1 MPIHIRANEGDFAKY
16 CLLPGDPDRAKYI
29 AEKFFEKPKLVT
41 DYRRMF
47 GYTGTYK
54 NIPVSVQ
61 TTGMGCPSAAIIIEE
76 LIMLGVKNFIRVG
89 TCGAIGKGINLI
101 DLIIAT
107 GSIPIDGAA
116 KSLFKGDPFAPVA
129 SFPIV
134 HYAVHEAEKLGIT
147 YHTGLIATSDLFYG
161 PDPEI
166 GEGAEKWAKR
176 GVLAFEMES
185 SIIFSIAARAGVNA
199 GCLLT
204 VSDIVSGRIRAKDSE
219 IERGVDDMMKV
230 ALETIYQL
238 ENICEK

>member
-1 MPIHIRANEGDFAKY
+1 MPIHVRANKGDFAKY
-16 CLLPGDPDRAKYI
+16 CLLPGNPDRAKYV
-29 AEKFFEKPKLVT
+29 AEKFFDNPKLVT
-41 DYRRMF
+41 EYRRMF

-54 NIPVSVQ
+54 GIPVSVQ
-61 TTGMGCPSAAIIIEE
+61 TTGMGCPSAAIITEE
-76 LIMLGVKNFIRVG
+76 LIMLGVKNFIRIG
-89 TCGAIGKGINLI
+89 TCGAIGKGLKLI

-107 GSIPIDGAA
+107 GSVPIDGTT
-116 KSLFKGDPFAPVA
+116 KSLFEGDPFAPVA

-134 HYAVHEAEKLGIT
+134 HAAVHESEKLGIK

-176 GVLAFEMES
+176 GVLAFEMEA
-185 SIIFSIAARAGVNA
+185 SILFSIAVRAGVNA

-204 VSDIVSGRIRAKDSE
+204 VSDIVSERTRAEDSE
-219 IERGVDDMMKV
+219 IAKGVDNMTKV

-238 ENICEK
+238 ETMGK

>member
-1 MPIHIRANEGDFAKY
+1 MPIHVRANKGDFAKY
-16 CLLPGDPDRAKYI
+16 CLLPGNPDRAKYI

-41 DYRRMF
+41 EYRRMF

-61 TTGMGCPSAAIIIEE
+61 TTGMGCPSAAIITEE
-76 LIMLGVKNFIRVG
+76 LIMLGVKNFIRIG
-89 TCGAIGKGINLI
+89 TCGAIGKGLKLI

-107 GSIPIDGAA
+107 GSVPIDGTT

-134 HYAVHEAEKLGIT
+134 HQSVHAAEKLGIK

-161 PDPEI
+161 PEESGD
-166 GEGAEKWAKR
+166 GAGKWAKR
-176 GVLAFEMES
+176 GVLAFEMEA
-185 SIIFSIAARAGVNA
+185 SILFSIAVRAGVNA

-204 VSDIVSGRIRAKDSE
+204 VSDIVSERIRAEDSE
-219 IERGVDDMMKV
+219 IAKGVENMTKV

-238 ENICEK
+238 ETMGK

>member
-1 MPIHIRANEGDFAKY
+1 MPIHVRANKGDFAKY
-16 CLLPGDPDRAKYI
+16 CLLPGNPDRAKYV
-29 AEKFFEKPKLVT
+29 AEKFFDNPKLVT
-41 DYRRMF
+41 EYRRMF

-54 NIPVSVQ
+54 GIPVSVQ
-61 TTGMGCPSAAIIIEE
+61 TTGMGCPSAAIITEE
-76 LIMLGVKNFIRVG
+76 LIMLGVKNFIRIG
-89 TCGAIGKGINLI
+89 TCGAIGKGLKLI

-107 GSIPIDGAA
+107 GSVPIDGTT
-116 KSLFKGDPFAPVA
+116 KSLFEGDPFAPVA

-134 HYAVHEAEKLGIT
+134 HQSVHEAEKLGIK

-176 GVLAFEMES
+176 GVLAFEMEA
-185 SIIFSIAARAGVNA
+185 SILFSVAVRAGVNA

-204 VSDIVSGRIRAKDSE
+204 VSDIVSERIRAEDSE
-219 IERGVDDMMKV
+219 IAKGVDNMTKV

-238 ENICEK
+238 ETMGK

>member
-1 MPIHIRANEGDFAKY
+1 MPIHIRAEKGDFAKY
-16 CLLPGDPDRAKYI
+16 CLLPGNPDRAEYV
-29 AEKFFEKPKLVT
+29 AEKFLEKPKLVT
-41 DYRRMF
+41 EYRRMF

-54 NIPVSVQ
+54 GIPVSIQ
-61 TTGMGCPSAAIIIEE
+61 TTGMGCPSAAIIMEE
-76 LIMLGVKNFIRVG
+76 LIMLGVKNFIRIG

-107 GSIPIDGAA
+107 GSVPIDGAA
-116 KSLFKGDPFAPVA
+116 KSLFEGDPFAPVA

-134 HYAVHEAEKLGIT
+134 HAAVHESEKLGIK

-161 PDPEI
+161 PEESRDRI
-166 GEGAEKWAKR
+166 DRWAKR
-176 GVLAFEMES
+176 GVLAFEMEA
-185 SIIFSIAARAGVNA
+185 SIIFSIAAKAGANS

-204 VSDIVSGRIRAKDSE
+204 VSDIVSGRIRADDSE
-219 IERGVDDMMKV
+219 IAKGVNNMTRV